1 MMLSRH
7 SSLQG
12 SPGRPRR
19 QRLTLVLLLAFAT
32 LLLAAC
38 GSSAGSSSTNSSS
51 TSGSSSA
58 NITAAKANLATDEKA
73 PTTITQTVPLP
84 SAPPKGKTIVFLGTS
99 NPTNVQLQQITAALA
114 KLVGWNYSEISYNP
128 ADPGTLQAAFA
139 SALLKHP
146 NFVTEAG
153 IPPDL
158 FGSSTLTNY
167 KNAGVPIIVQAAVPV
182 PLSKW
187 ILGVPAGPSGELVGG
202 RTLADWFIVNSDG
215 HGTALLT
222 NVPGYPVLVPYVTSF
237 EAQTKKYCPGCTV
250 KVVNLSLTQVAAD
263 QSVSAI
269 TSALQAD
276 PNIHYLFADDGDFV
290 NGITSSLNAAGL
302 SKVVVG
308 GYAPT
313 TDSFAALRSGSEKVW
328 AAYSGYYSA
337 YTSMDIAFRWIE
349 NVPYQ
354 QLLQAEQEDSLSPAQ
369 LLTKANVGN
378 TTLWNL
384 PSNQLQQFEKIWK
397 IPVTACTVGCQS

>member
-1 MMLSRH
+1 
-7 SSLQG
+7 
-12 SPGRPRR
+12 
-19 QRLTLVLLLAFAT
+19 
-32 LLLAAC
+32 
-38 GSSAGSSSTNSSS
+38 
-51 TSGSSSA
+51 
-58 NITAAKANLATDEKA
+58 
-73 PTTITQTVPLP
+73 
-84 SAPPKGKTIVFLGTS
+84 
-99 NPTNVQLQQITAALA
+99 
-114 KLVGWNYSEISYNP
+114 
-128 ADPGTLQAAFA
+128 
-139 SALLKHP
+139 
-146 NFVTEAG
+146 
-153 IPPDL
+153 
-158 FGSSTLTNY
+158 
-167 KNAGVPIIVQAAVPV
+167 
-182 PLSKW
+182 
-187 ILGVPAGPSGELVGG
+187 
-202 RTLADWFIVNSDG
+202 
-215 HGTALLT
+215 
-222 NVPGYPVLVPYVTSF
+222 
-237 EAQTKKYCPGCTV
+237 V

-313 TDSFAALRSGSEKVW
+313 TDSFAALRSGSETVW

-337 YTSMDIAFRWIE
+337 YTSMDIAFRSIE

-384 PSNQLQQFEKIWK
+384 PGNQLQQFEKIWK
-397 IPVTACTVGCQS
+397 IPVTTCTVGCQS